1 MKQPYWPTQS
11 LPAFKSML
19 ASDIFS
25 SPRKS
30 YWWAG
35 ITQYTY
41 YIKLLYNIQILIW
54 TLVSQIHYVS
64 PSEQWPLMF
73 QPQLLPQVLLVRLN
87 IGLPD
92 LPQQGMGG
100 RWGSPG
106 AHPLVNRWFISPR
119 LMQTKNKSVLMGC
132 FFVTISGEVTWYS
145 CLCARGCGPHDL
157 LTFGFFKCD
166 GTSEEMTHLLKFRI
180 KTHNRKTR
188 LPKKLLV
195 SK

>member
-1 MKQPYWPTQS
+1 MFYLGVLETGRMNLTKLIRTAIDWGKWVFASGSWAPYLQVNPHLGSPNWSKIFDFHLHGVKYMVDARMKQPYWPTQS

-25 SPRKS
+25 SPRES
-30 YWWAG
+30 YWWAR

-41 YIKLLYNIQILIW
+41 YCIIYRYW
-54 TLVSQIHYVS
+54 SERSVSQIHYVS

-100 RWGSPG
+100 RWG
-106 AHPLVNRWFISPR
+106 AVVHIHW
-119 LMQTKNKSVLMGC
+119 
-132 FFVTISGEVTWYS
+132 
-145 CLCARGCGPHDL
+145 
-157 LTFGFFKCD
+157 
-166 GTSEEMTHLLKFRI
+166 
-180 KTHNRKTR
+180 
-188 LPKKLLV
+188 
-195 SK
+195 